1 MSQEPVN
8 EVIHAGY
15 GRIFRHPNG
24 IIYIY
29 LADDVSLNI
38 DDARQLVTD
47 VRKLD
52 NSGQARLLIIQGIR
66 NDLNFEAQY
75 YLGKV
80 HGATHL
86 ALVVRSKLQAEV
98 AQFFISMLQLF
109 HSPYE
114 MRAFHLLQ
122 QAEEWLISVNP

>member
-1 MSQEPVN
+1 MSQEPVT

-24 IIYIY
+24 IIYVY
-29 LADDVSLNI
+29 MADDLSVNVEDAKQLVS
-38 DDARQLVTD
+38 DVRQLD
-47 VRKLD
+47 S
-52 NSGQARLLIIQGIR
+52 SGQARLLIIQGTR
-66 NDLNFEAQY
+66 NDLTFEAQY

-98 AQFFISMLQLF
+98 AQFFVSLLQIF
-109 HSPYE
+109 RSPYE
-114 MRAFHLLQ
+114 MRVFHLLQ
-122 QAEEWLISVNP
+122 QAEEWLLSANS